1 MAVSERD
8 PVSGYLT
15 TGHEWNGIKE
25 LNTPVPWVVYAAIA
39 ITHLFALAYWVAMPA
54 FPTLTSF
61 TKGVLGRDDRAI
73 VQEAVKQ
80 ADTQRAVWARQVDAR
95 SFAEIQNDKAL
106 MGEVRQAGRALF
118 GDNCSVCH
126 GRDAKGGPGFPNLTT
141 QSWLWGGTPEA
152 IAETIRVGVNAP
164 HAKTRNSQMPGFG
177 QNSMLPRTDME
188 NVVAYVRSL
197 AKMEQSLPVDR
208 VQAGQSVFTA
218 NCVACHGA
226 DAKGK
231 TDVGAPNLTDHYWMH
246 GRDEASMYMAVWGGL
261 QGRMPAWEG
270 RLTPTERKILALYLI
285 DLRGRP

>member
-54 FPTLTSF
+54 FPTLTNF
-61 TKGVLGRDDRAI
+61 TKGLLGRDDRAI
-73 VQEAVKQ
+73 VQEAVRQ
-80 ADTQRAVWARQVDAR
+80 ADAQRAVWGKQIDAK

-197 AKMEQSLPVDR
+197 AKMEQSLPADR
-208 VQAGQSVFTA
+208 VQAGQAVFTA

-231 TDVGAPNLTDHYWMH
+231 FDVGAPNLTDHYWMH
-246 GRDEASMYMAVWGGL
+246 GRDEAAMYLAVWGGL

-270 RLTPTERKILALYLI
+270 RLTATERKILALYLV
-285 DLRGRP
+285 DLRARP